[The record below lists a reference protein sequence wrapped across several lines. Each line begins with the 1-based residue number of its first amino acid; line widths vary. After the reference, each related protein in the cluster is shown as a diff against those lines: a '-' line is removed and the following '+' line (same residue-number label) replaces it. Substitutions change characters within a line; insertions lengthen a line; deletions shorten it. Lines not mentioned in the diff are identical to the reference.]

1 MPAKSYL
8 PPLVVL
14 YAAGFVGA
22 LNENLVN
29 VALVDVMGEF
39 GITAGDAQWLVTGY
53 MIVTSVIM
61 VLSAFLVGRFRLR
74 SLFFA
79 ATVCMAA
86 GESLCIVLPAFPLV
100 LTARLL
106 QSVGSGLFIPLMM
119 NAVLIVSPRERLGS
133 LLAVGNACIVLGPA
147 LAPIV
152 SGIVTSAF
160 GWRMIFVVPLVL
172 CVLCAVVGIPL
183 LKNLGETRRMPL
195 DILSVILAAIGL
207 SLFVYGLGDLSS
219 HAPIGIAAT
228 VAGALVIAWF
238 VRRQNRLEHP
248 LLDMRPMRDRRFV
261 TACVLVMISMMMTFS
276 MGVLLPLYL
285 EGAHALTAL
294 MAGLALLPAVLV
306 NAATAVVGGRIMD
319 AKGPWP
325 LIPIGF
331 LLMAAGQVVVAWAG
345 GAGLMI
351 VVVATCAFVFGGSG
365 LAMSPSQTTG
375 LRVLPPEENPHGV
388 SIVNVLVMVAAS
400 IGTSLY
406 VGVFETARSASQ
418 AAGMAVE
425 ASVQAGFGIAVVVA
439 AVIAAIG
446 LVFSVFF
453 ARRNRGTGN
462 QG

>member
-1 MPAKSYL
+1 MSAKSYL
-8 PPLVVL
+8 RPLIVL

-29 VALVDVMGEF
+29 VALVDVMREF

-61 VLSAFLVGRFRLR
+61 VLSAFLVGRFKLR

-79 ATVCMAA
+79 AAACMAA
-86 GESLCIVLPAFPLV
+86 GEFLCIVLPAFPLV
-100 LTARLL
+100 LAARLL

-119 NAVLIVSPRERLGS
+119 NAVLIVSPKERLGS

-152 SGIVTSAF
+152 SGVLTSVF
-160 GWRMIFVVPLVL
+160 GWRMIFAVPLALCIL
-172 CVLCAVVGIPL
+172 CVVAGIPL

-195 DILSVILAAIGL
+195 DILSVVLAAIGL

-219 HAPIGIAAT
+219 DLLVGVATT
-228 VAGALVIAWF
+228 VAGMLVIAWF
-238 VRRQNRLEHP
+238 VRRQGRLEHP
-248 LLDMRPMRDRRFV
+248 LLDMRPMRDKNFIM
-261 TACVLVMISMMMTFS
+261 ACVLVMIAMMMTFS

-306 NAATAVVGGRIMD
+306 NAATAVVGGRVMD
-319 AKGPWP
+319 AKGTWP
-325 LIPIGF
+325 LIAVGF
-331 LLMAAGQVVVAWAG
+331 VLMAAGQAVVAWAG
-345 GAGLMI
+345 GAGLM
-351 VVVATCAFVFGGSG
+351 VVVVTACAFVFGGSG
-365 LAMSPSQTTG
+365 LAMSPSQTAG

-406 VGVFETARSASQ
+406 VGVFESARSAALASG
-418 AAGMAVE
+418 AAVGP
-425 ASVQAGFGIAVVVA
+425 SIQAGFGIAVVVA
-439 AVIAAIG
+439 AVIAVAG
-446 LVFSVFF
+446 LVVSVFF
-453 ARRNRGTGN
+453 ARRNRN
-462 QG
+462 VDE